1 MGWCG
6 QERTTK
12 EHMDNFGGDH
22 YLGCGDGFNG
32 IYNTSKFKLY
42 TLNILREFPLCLTE
56 LQTRLV
62 TMRIQV
68 QSLAL
73 LSELWNW
80 HCHEL
85 WYRSKTQLR
94 SQVAVAVV

>member
-1 MGWCG
+1 MIIILITVTVSQC
-6 QERTTK
+6 T
-12 EHMDNFGGDH
+12 M
-22 YLGCGDGFNG
+22 
-32 IYNTSKFKLY
+32 SKLSKLY